1 MSQLFKKPKLS
12 SLREAEDQRPVEVAR
27 HCSYQVHTLPPS
39 LRLPARQAALI
50 GLSLALCFAG
60 WMSIRD
66 YAWVPADSPAWNPLA
81 IKESGFG
88 RTLARI
94 LTEQA
99 NTSYHHG
106 LFEQQPPNVSNPF
119 SQWLDAGTASLGF
132 PGRLKYRPVEQYPL
146 RPYEVKQAL
155 EQAEKNL
162 RLAFELD
169 PGNYAAYDVYL
180 FFLTNQITQTE
191 FASMNGTQL
200 KDEDDDEHAG
210 ADKDA
215 QAHHDGAENK
225 VHGNDGKGGQATN
238 TFQQWEGQERERRHT
253 RAIEITD
260 EAIRKFRPNT
270 EDPER
275 ILTAAV
281 MWYNRFLLL
290 APEVPERLKSEEAR
304 RKFGEVGRPSLD
316 KMKYYIQQ
324 ARACQ
329 HDLERKGVWQAIP
342 ERRKEFLQIARLMEK
357 STFTLAVAL
366 QNNRS
371 RMNQAQSDSTVW
383 APSGQN

>member
-1 MSQLFKKPKLS
+1 MASHFSSKIYQPLLQL
-12 SLREAEDQRPVEVAR
+12 RPA
-27 HCSYQVHTLPPS
+27 
-39 LRLPARQAALI
+39 ARQLLLI

-106 LFEQQPPNVSNPF
+106 LFEQRPPNYANPF

-169 PGNYAAYDVYL
+169 PGNYTAYDVYL
-180 FFLTNQITQTE
+180 FFLTTQITQTE

-210 ADKDA
+210 AGGDA
-215 QAHHDGAENK
+215 QAHHDGSETK
-225 VHGNDGKGGQATN
+225 VPGNDGKVQPQPATN

-290 APEVPERLKSEEAR
+290 APEVAERQKSEEAR
-304 RKFGEVGRPSLD
+304 RKFDEVGRPTLE

-329 HDLERKGVWQAIP
+329 HELERKGLWQAIP
-342 ERRKEFLQIARLMEK
+342 ERRKEFLQVARLMEK
-357 STFTLAVAL
+357 STFSLAVTL

-371 RMNQAQSDSTVW
+371 RMSQGQPDSTVW
-383 APSGQN
+383 APPGQE

>member
-1 MSQLFKKPKLS
+1 MNS
-12 SLREAEDQRPVEVAR
+12 RN
-27 HCSYQVHTLPPS
+27 
-39 LRLPARQAALI
+39 
-50 GLSLALCFAG
+50 
-60 WMSIRD
+60 
-66 YAWVPADSPAWNPLA
+66 YAWVPSDFPRWNPFA
-81 IKESGFG
+81 IKESGVG

-106 LFEQQPPNVSNPF
+106 LLEQRPPNFANPF
-119 SQWLDAGTASLGF
+119 SQWLDAGTNSLGF
-132 PGRLKYRPVEQYPL
+132 PGRLKYRPVEKYPL
-146 RPYEVKQAL
+146 RPYEVKEAL

-169 PGNYAAYDVYL
+169 PGNYVAYDVYL

-200 KDEDDDEHAG
+200 KDDDDDDHADAGGG
-210 ADKDA
+210 AKQRVD
-215 QAHHDGAENK
+215 N
-225 VHGNDGKGGQATN
+225 GKNGSQSKPLLEGIR
-238 TFQQWEGQERERRHT
+238 QWEGQELERRHT

-260 EAIRKFRPNT
+260 EALRKFRMNT

-290 APEVPERLKSEEAR
+290 APEVADRLKSEEAR
-304 RKFGEVGRPSLD
+304 KKFEEVGRPTLD
-316 KMKYYIQQ
+316 KMKYYIQL
-324 ARACQ
+324 ARAHQ
-329 HDLERKGVWQAIP
+329 HELEKKGLWQAIP
-342 ERRKEFLQIARLMEK
+342 ERRKEFLQVAKLMEK
-357 STFTLAVAL
+357 SMFSLAVAL

-371 RMNQAQSDSTVW
+371 GTSNGQLGSNVW
-383 APSGQN
+383 APSDQN